1 MGVSSYMRK
10 SKKLLCLGCSYT
22 DNNYR
27 SDLNFLRWPSVL
39 GEELEIE
46 VVNLGEIAVG
56 NEKIFYLLYDYLYE
70 YSDITD
76 VCILWTGWD
85 RQSFF
90 ETDSKDMTSSLI
102 MRMMHEYERGLPHGF
117 AYKHFSL
124 KKVVNLNLRMFYMA
138 KQLCKSKGI
147 EYLCGQ
153 GISPL
158 QIGKLERFKKE
169 GYNAPYDIFN
179 LSKFSDICKNNQ
191 YWQGPIPKILDIID
205 YENRNEYHIS
215 EDDFHPNKFGHRAI
229 ANYFLTYYNQGI
241 EGDFIYE

>member
-46 VVNLGEIAVG
+46 VVNIGEIAVG

-124 KKVVNLNLRMFYMA
+124 KPVRLFVLPLYKVNKRL
-138 KQLCKSKGI
+138 
-147 EYLCGQ
+147 
-153 GISPL
+153 
-158 QIGKLERFKKE
+158 
-169 GYNAPYDIFN
+169 IFV
-179 LSKFSDICKNNQ
+179 K
-191 YWQGPIPKILDIID
+191 
-205 YENRNEYHIS
+205 
-215 EDDFHPNKFGHRAI
+215 
-229 ANYFLTYYNQGI
+229 
-241 EGDFIYE
+241 